1 MAGIFIKKIMLQLGV
16 RWMEDILAKGQDLWF
31 VLS

>member
-1 MAGIFIKKIMLQLGV
+1 MGGIFIKKNYVTAGCK
-16 RWMEDILAKGQDLWF
+16 MEDILAKGQDFWF